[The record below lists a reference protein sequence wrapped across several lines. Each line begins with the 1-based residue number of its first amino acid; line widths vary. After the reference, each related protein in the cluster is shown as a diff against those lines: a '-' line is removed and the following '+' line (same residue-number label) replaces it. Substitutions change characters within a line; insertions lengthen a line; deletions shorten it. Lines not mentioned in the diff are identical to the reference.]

1 MNYNVLRESE
11 ITKSPYTRIVIS
23 RTCSHHYHSFFEF
36 AICTKGAY
44 KNYINDECIDV
55 TKGRVILLRPQD
67 RHYFVADGNHV
78 FRDIYV
84 PVAVMKSVCAAIDP
98 TLYQRVLNTPL
109 LIDFSVSDF
118 QLQVLENKLNYLI
131 NPSDKPTLSLNTRHR
146 NVITEIFDLWQQ
158 NSEKSTNDIPE
169 WLSLLLTQL
178 GTEKYINKNIEEI
191 VALTNYSHGYVCR
204 EFKKYMGK
212 TIQDYMNE
220 SRFSYSLSLLSGSKT
235 TVAQV
240 AEKLG
245 YAATTNFIIAFK
257 SKFGVTPTQWRKT
270 SY

>member
-11 ITKSPYTRIVIS
+11 IAKAPFTRIVIS
-23 RTCSHHYHSFFEF
+23 KTCSHHYHSFFEF
-36 AICTKGAY
+36 AICTKGSY
-44 KNYINDECIDV
+44 KNFVNDECLDI

-78 FRDIYV
+78 FRDVYV
-84 PVAVMKSVCAAIDP
+84 PVSVMKSVCNSIDP

-109 LIDFSVSDF
+109 LVDFKVSDF
-118 QLQVLENKLNYLI
+118 QLQMLENKLNYLNNVI
-131 NPSDKPTLSLNTRHR
+131 DKPSLSLSVRHR

-158 NSEKSTNDIPE
+158 NSEKSANDIPE

-191 VALTNYSHGYVCR
+191 IALTNYSHGYVCR
-204 EFKKYMGK
+204 EFKKYMKK
-212 TIQDYMNE
+212 TIQDYLNE
-220 SRFSYSLSLLSGSKT
+220 SRFSYALSLLAGSKV

-245 YAATTNFIIAFK
+245 YAAATNFIIAFK
-257 SKFGVTPTQWRKT
+257 GKFGVTPTQWRKT
-270 SY
+270 AY